1 MILEFKKNNHTT
13 FFLLFCKMWFKR
25 KHVSVVGWEFVN
37 MWNISES
44 KILHSVVYV
53 DLVFTYF
60 EFDPDQSLF
69 SNIYKA
75 FLEELIFWFQM
86 FQRQDTLYRYSMTEN
101 TSGTASIDLT
111 EFT

>member
-1 MILEFKKNNHTT
+1 
-13 FFLLFCKMWFKR
+13 
-25 KHVSVVGWEFVN
+25 

-44 KILHSVVYV
+44 KILYSAVYV

-60 EFDPDQSLF
+60 EFDPAQSLL
-69 SNIYKA
+69 SNIYKT

-86 FQRQDTLYRYSMTEN
+86 FQRQDIYRYSMTEN
-101 TSGTASIDLT
+101 TSGTASIDLA

>member
-1 MILEFKKNNHTT
+1 
-13 FFLLFCKMWFKR
+13 MWCKR
-25 KHVSVVGWEFVN
+25 KHVSVVVWEFVN

-44 KILHSVVYV
+44 KILYSAVYV

-60 EFDPDQSLF
+60 EFDPAQSLL
-69 SNIYKA
+69 SNIYKT

-86 FQRQDTLYRYSMTEN
+86 FQRQDIYRYSMTEN
-101 TSGTASIDLT
+101 TSGTASIDLA